1 MANHTKFKIQLA
13 NETSFDST
21 REETILNAAM
31 NSQVALEY
39 SCRTGRCGVC
49 KALVLSGETIAL
61 TSETSLIPEE
71 SAMGYI
77 LTCCRR
83 PTSDVKL
90 DIEDLGDLAKY
101 KIKTLPARIDQIKLV
116 SYDVVQVTLRTPP
129 NSFLDYRA
137 GQYIDVI
144 GPKGIRRSYSLAN
157 APREDGKLKL
167 EIRKVDGGQLSQY
180 WFNGAKENDL
190 LRIEGPLGTFC
201 LRNKATKNLVLLAT
215 GTGIAPLRAILEELS
230 TSFSEGVIRYEHIF
244 LYWGGRVEE
253 DLYWK
258 PEFLALPLTFVPV
271 LSRSLQWSGR
281 SGYVQQAVLEDQIDL
296 SEASV
301 YACGSETMI
310 HSAKEILVA
319 KGLNPKQFYSD
330 AFVSSC

>member
-1 MANHTKFKIQLA
+1 MAIHTKFRIQLA
-13 NETSFDST
+13 NETSFVST
-21 REETILNAAM
+21 GEETILTAAM
-31 NSQVALEY
+31 KSEVALEY
-39 SCRTGRCGVC
+39 SCRTGRCGIC
-49 KALVLSGETIAL
+49 KAYLISGDTIAL
-61 TSETSLIPEE
+61 APETSLSPEE
-71 SAMGYI
+71 SAKGYI
-77 LTCCRR
+77 LTCCRG

-101 KIKTLPARIDQIKLV
+101 KIKTLPARIDHIKLV
-116 SYDVVQVTLRTPP
+116 SYDVVEVTLRTPP
-129 NSFLDYRA
+129 NSLLDYRA

-167 EIRKVDGGQLSQY
+167 EIRKVEGGQLSQY
-180 WFNGAKENDL
+180 WFNEAKQNDL

-201 LRNKATKNLVLLAT
+201 LRNKSSKNLVLLAT
-215 GTGIAPLRAILEELS
+215 GTGIAPVRAILEELS
-230 TSFSEGVIRYEHIF
+230 MSVSEGGIRYEHIF

-253 DLYWK
+253 DLYWT
-258 PEFLALPLTFVPV
+258 PEFLELPLSFVPV
-271 LSRSLQWSGR
+271 LSRSPHWIGR

-296 SEASV
+296 SDASV

-310 HSAKEILVA
+310 HSAKEVLVA
-319 KGLNPKQFYSD
+319 EGLNPRQFYSD